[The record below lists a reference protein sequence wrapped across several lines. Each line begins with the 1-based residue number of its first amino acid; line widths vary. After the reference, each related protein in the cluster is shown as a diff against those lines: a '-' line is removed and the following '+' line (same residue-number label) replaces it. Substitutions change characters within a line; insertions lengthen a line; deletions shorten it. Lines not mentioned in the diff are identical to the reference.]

1 LIFVSVGTQLPFD
14 RLVRTVDEWALSVGR
29 SDVVA
34 QVGRSSYV
42 PKCIKAHQFLDAGEF
57 GRIQQSAAL
66 LVAHC
71 GIGSM
76 LSALELGQPVIMMPR
91 LHSRGEHRNDHQLA
105 TAKQVRHIPGVH
117 IAEDEHELATLL
129 HRSDELMSASPISPS
144 APASF
149 TTALKALLADLGR

>member
-42 PKCIKAHQFLDAGEF
+42 PKCIKAHEFLDAAEF
-57 GRIQQSAAL
+57 ERIQQGAAL

-76 LSALELGQPVIMMPR
+76 LSALQLGQPVIMMPR

-105 TAKQVRHIPGVH
+105 TAKQVRNIRGVH
-117 IAEDEHELATLL
+117 IAHDEHELGQLL
-129 HRSDELMSASPISPS
+129 RRSDELVSSSPISPV
-144 APASF
+144 APAPF
-149 TTALKALLADLGR
+149 TNALKSLLGDLGR